1 MELYNFDNQIAYCEA
16 MGLSKCFEAYAKN
29 CSSEEIML
37 IGFNK
42 FSGNVCIAL
51 ENGVTICSML
61 GRDVSFSCISINDEE
76 EFFATYEEAINYTK
90 EN

>member
-37 IGFNK
+37 IGFNTN
-42 FSGNVCIAL
+42 SGNVYIAL

-61 GRDVSFSCISINDEE
+61 GRDVSYICHSNEDEE
-76 EFFATYEEAINYTK
+76 LFFASYEETLNCLQQ
-90 EN
+90 

>member
-37 IGFNK
+37 IGFNTN
-42 FSGNVCIAL
+42 SGNVYIAL

-61 GRDVSFSCISINDEE
+61 GRDVSYICNSNEDEE
-76 EFFATYEEAINYTK
+76 LFFASYEEALNGLQQ
-90 EN
+90 

>member
-42 FSGNVCIAL
+42 NSGNVYIAL
-51 ENGVTICSML
+51 ENGITICSML
-61 GRDVSFSCISINDEE
+61 GRDVSYICHSNEDEE
-76 EFFATYEEAINYTK
+76 LFFASYEETLSCLQQ
-90 EN
+90 

>member
-42 FSGNVCIAL
+42 YSGNVYIAL
-51 ENGVTICSML
+51 ENGITICSML
-61 GRDVSFSCISINDEE
+61 GRDVSYICHSNEDEE
-76 EFFATYEEAINYTK
+76 LFFASYEETLNCLK
-90 EN
+90 Q

>member
-37 IGFNK
+37 IGFNTN
-42 FSGNVCIAL
+42 SGNVYIAL

-61 GRDVSFSCISINDEE
+61 GRDVSYICHSNEDEE
-76 EFFATYEEAINYTK
+76 LFFASYEEALNCLQQ
-90 EN
+90 